1 MDINKLMDMVINNN
15 INQSDVF
22 KLIEMASLLDLKD
35 EKNIRKIIREAA
47 RITGK
52 DISKD
57 KEDKMVELI
66 KKKGI
71 TKDLI
76 NLI

>member
-1 MDINKLMDMVINNN
+1 MDINKLMDLVINNN

-22 KLIEMASLLDLKD
+22 KLIEMASSLDLKD

-47 RITGK
+47 NITKK
-52 DISKD
+52 DISKE

>member
-1 MDINKLMDMVINNN
+1 M
-15 INQSDVF
+15 
-22 KLIEMASLLDLKD
+22 
-35 EKNIRKIIREAA
+35 KI
-47 RITGK
+47 TKK
-52 DISKD
+52 DISKE

>member
-1 MDINKLMDMVINNN
+1 MDINKLMDLVINNN

-22 KLIEMASLLDLKD
+22 KLIEMASSLDLKD

-47 RITGK
+47 KITKK
-52 DISKD
+52 DIFKE